1 MMKTKFSLFL
11 LVCLLCPLLLAGQD
25 IRISGRV
32 TDEAGK
38 PIGFANVALMRPDST
53 LVTGQAADGKG
64 RFNLSVA
71 QAGDYLLQVS
81 FVGYVTQTLR
91 LTGIDRDT
99 ETGDI
104 VLPEDAVL
112 LEGVTVTASN
122 TVQRIDRQIVLPSP
136 REVAASTSGYDL
148 LGHMQLNGLK
158 VDPVQLAV
166 STVSGGSVQLRIN
179 DVKASSS
186 QVLALKPGDV
196 LRVEYI
202 DRPGMRYAASGV
214 EAVINFIVKQPTA
227 GVNGGLS
234 SANAVSTGF
243 GNNNFYVQANHKRS
257 TFGLQYFVTYRNY
270 DERTMDETQTFNF
283 ADGSVRRRVSEGLN
297 TPFSYAT
304 HALAATYNLTKADD
318 YVFNAVFTQNIGHYP
333 HNDFGQRIREDGRPD
348 LYSMTRIDQ
357 QSNNPSL
364 DLYFKK
370 NFARRQQLLLNVVGT
385 YIGTDYS
392 RYYSEAESLDGTPFS
407 EYDYDTDGKRYS
419 LIGEGY
425 YSKDFER
432 VTLAAG
438 LRYLHGYTRNRY
450 VGAVDQVT
458 DMRNSSLYGYVE
470 VQGRLGKLDYG
481 VGAGVSREYFDESG
495 RGYTFYTFRPQV
507 QLRYPL
513 FRGASLSYRFSSS
526 PNLPSLADL
535 SDIPQQ
541 LTDLEM
547 NRGNR
552 DLEPYRSYSNRLQ
565 LSWSHP
571 RVSVYLTG
579 SHVYN
584 KNPILEQTSLTEVDG
599 QPMFVYAAA
608 NQKRSSR
615 LGGQLSVNVK
625 LVPDVLSLNLYG
637 GVNRYDSR
645 GHDYSHRYTA
655 WNGGGSLSATYKGFS
670 FYASMSSRYN
680 ALYGE
685 TINYGETNSVLQLMY
700 TWKTL
705 SAGLGMLYPF
715 QARGWSGGTRQMNRL
730 VQKESWSHI
739 RDNANMVLLQLTW
752 RFSRGRKHQAGR
764 KELSNSDHETGI
776 ATE

>member
-122 TVQRIDRQIVLPSP
+122 TVRRIDRQIVLPSP

-304 HALAATYNLTKADD
+304 HALAATYNLTKADGQP
-318 YVFNAVFTQNIGHYP
+318 VGHVQGLLVLCLDEQP
-333 HNDFGQRIREDGRPD
+333 LQRALRRDHR
-348 LYSMTRIDQ
+348 LRRDQ
-357 QSNNPSL
+357 QRAAADVHVEDAQRGAGDALSL
-364 DLYFKK
+364 P
-370 NFARRQQLLLNVVGT
+370 ARRVERGLAPDEPPGAEGELVAHPRQRQHGAAA
-385 YIGTDYS
+385 TDVALQPRPQAS
-392 RYYSEAESLDGTPFS
+392 GRAQGVEKQRPRDGHR
-407 EYDYDTDGKRYS
+407 D
-419 LIGEGY
+419 
-425 YSKDFER
+425 
-432 VTLAAG
+432 
-438 LRYLHGYTRNRY
+438 
-450 VGAVDQVT
+450 
-458 DMRNSSLYGYVE
+458 
-470 VQGRLGKLDYG
+470 G
-481 VGAGVSREYFDESG
+481 VGGVSR
-495 RGYTFYTFRPQV
+495 
-507 QLRYPL
+507 
-513 FRGASLSYRFSSS
+513 
-526 PNLPSLADL
+526 
-535 SDIPQQ
+535 
-541 LTDLEM
+541 
-547 NRGNR
+547 
-552 DLEPYRSYSNRLQ
+552 
-565 LSWSHP
+565 
-571 RVSVYLTG
+571 
-579 SHVYN
+579 
-584 KNPILEQTSLTEVDG
+584 
-599 QPMFVYAAA
+599 
-608 NQKRSSR
+608 
-615 LGGQLSVNVK
+615 
-625 LVPDVLSLNLYG
+625 
-637 GVNRYDSR
+637 
-645 GHDYSHRYTA
+645 
-655 WNGGGSLSATYKGFS
+655 
-670 FYASMSSRYN
+670 
-680 ALYGE
+680 
-685 TINYGETNSVLQLMY
+685 
-700 TWKTL
+700 
-705 SAGLGMLYPF
+705 
-715 QARGWSGGTRQMNRL
+715 
-730 VQKESWSHI
+730 
-739 RDNANMVLLQLTW
+739 
-752 RFSRGRKHQAGR
+752 
-764 KELSNSDHETGI
+764 
-776 ATE
+776 

>member
-1 MMKTKFSLFL
+1 MPVPVFGGACAL
-11 LVCLLCPLLLAGQD
+11 
-25 IRISGRV
+25 GR
-32 TDEAGK
+32 AC
-38 PIGFANVALMRPDST
+38 
-53 LVTGQAADGKG
+53 
-64 RFNLSVA
+64 
-71 QAGDYLLQVS
+71 
-81 FVGYVTQTLR
+81 LR
-91 LTGIDRDT
+91 LRAGNEAFFAPVRCGRT
-99 ETGDI
+99 EAAYFCPVILKNSIQWKSNSLYSYSCACSARSCWRGRTSASPPGHALCDQRGGGGD
-104 VLPEDAVL
+104 
-112 LEGVTVTASN
+112 
-122 TVQRIDRQIVLPSP
+122 
-136 REVAASTSGYDL
+136 
-148 LGHMQLNGLK
+148 
-158 VDPVQLAV
+158 
-166 STVSGGSVQLRIN
+166 QLR
-179 DVKASSS
+179 
-186 QVLALKPGDV
+186 
-196 LRVEYI
+196 RE
-202 DRPGMRYAASGV
+202 AAH
-214 EAVINFIVKQPTA
+214 
-227 GVNGGLS
+227 GGCP
-234 SANAVSTGF
+234 ANAVSTGF

-348 LYSMTRIDQ
+348 LYSMTRIGQ

-470 VQGRLGKLDYG
+470 VQGRWGKLDYG
-481 VGAGVSREYFDESG
+481 VGAGVSREYFDGSG

-579 SHVYN
+579 SHAYN

-739 RDNANMVLLQLTW
+739 RDNGNMVLLQLTW